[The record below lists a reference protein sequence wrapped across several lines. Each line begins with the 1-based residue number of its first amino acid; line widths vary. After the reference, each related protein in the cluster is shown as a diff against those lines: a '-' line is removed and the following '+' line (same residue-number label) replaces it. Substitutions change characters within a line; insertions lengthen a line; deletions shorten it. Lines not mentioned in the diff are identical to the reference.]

1 MVPQVETTR
10 PTTAQAVALNNAP
23 LARIKDGS
31 EIRVKRT
38 LSGAE
43 ISVNTRIGLGSTF
56 SGGSFSKLDKDSLAV
71 VQEAKNLDGQQPGE
85 KNTTAPKNKVDIN
98 AEGMDG
104 LTDAERRKVEA
115 LKARDRQVREHERA
129 HQIAGGH
136 YASSPTYRTVRGP
149 DGKSYAV
156 GGEVRIDTSVVPN
169 NPEATIR
176 KMQTVKRAALAPQEP
191 SSADRA
197 VAAEADA
204 KIVRARQEIQERKIE
219 EAKKQKERGNNF
231 VDKDRNISDARKV
244 NGDLIFNPEGRF
256 KGDPIGLGVVDHAAL
271 IGLSKLPK
279 GHGVL
284 DPGELLSLIA

>member
-1 MVPQVETTR
+1 MVPQVETAR
-10 PTTAQAVALNNAP
+10 PTTARAVALDKTP
-23 LARIKDGS
+23 LARIGDGS
-31 EIRVKRT
+31 EIRVQKT
-38 LSGAE
+38 LLGAE
-43 ISVNTRIGLGSTF
+43 SLVNTRIGSGSTLLR
-56 SGGSFSKLDKDSLAV
+56 GSFSKLDKDSLAV
-71 VQEAKNLDGQQPGE
+71 VQEAQNLDGEKPGE
-85 KNTTAPKNKVDIN
+85 KTTAPENKVDIN
-98 AEGMDG
+98 AEGKDG
-104 LTDAERRKVEA
+104 LTDAERRKVAA

-219 EAKKQKERGNNF
+219 EAKEQKERGNNF
-231 VDKDRNISDARKV
+231 VDKNRNISDAQKV
-244 NGDLIFNPEGRF
+244 NGDLVFNPEGRF
-256 KGDPIGLGVVDHAAL
+256 KGDPIGVGVVDHAAL

-284 DPGELLSLIA
+284 DPGQLLSLIA

>member
-1 MVPQVETTR
+1 MVPQVETAR
-10 PTTAQAVALNNAP
+10 STTAQAVALNKAP
-23 LARIKDGS
+23 LARIRDGS
-31 EIRVKRT
+31 GIRVQKT
-38 LSGAE
+38 LLGAE
-43 ISVNTRIGLGSTF
+43 TSVNTRIGLGSTL
-56 SGGSFSKLDKDSLAV
+56 SGGPFSKLDKDSLAV
-71 VQEAKNLDGQQPGE
+71 VQEVQNLDGEQPGE
-85 KNTTAPKNKVDIN
+85 NATTPKNKVDIN
-98 AEGMDG
+98 AEGKDG
-104 LTDAERRKVEA
+104 LTDAERRKVAA

-149 DGKSYAV
+149 DGKTYAV

-219 EAKKQKERGNNF
+219 EAKERNERGNNF
-231 VDKDRNISDARKV
+231 VNKNRNISDAQKV

-256 KGDPIGLGVVDHAAL
+256 KGDPIGVGVVDHAAL

-284 DPGELLSLIA
+284 DPGQLLSLIA

>member
-1 MVPQVETTR
+1 MVPQIETAR
-10 PTTAQAVALNNAP
+10 PTTAQAIAVNRPSLEKI
-23 LARIKDGS
+23 RDGDETRS
-31 EIRVKRT
+31 QTILIGTEK
-38 LSGAE
+38 
-43 ISVNTRIGLGSTF
+43 SVNTRNGVDSHLAR
-56 SGGSFSKLDKDSLAV
+56 GSFSKLDKDSLAIA
-71 VQEAKNLDGQQPGE
+71 QEARNLDDEKPGE
-85 KNTTAPKNKVDIN
+85 SNNTAKNKTDMN
-98 AEGMDG
+98 AENKDG
-104 LTDAERRKVEA
+104 LTDAERRKVQA

-219 EAKKQKERGNNF
+219 EAKEQKEGGDNF
-231 VDKDRNISDARKV
+231 VNKDRNISDAKKV
-244 NGDLIFNPEGRF
+244 NGDLVFNPEGRF
-256 KGDPIGLGVVDHAAL
+256 KGDPIGLGAVDHSAL

-284 DPGELLSLIA
+284 DPGQLLSLIA

>member
-1 MVPQVETTR
+1 MVPQVETAR
-10 PTTAQAVALNNAP
+10 PTTAQAVALDKTP
-23 LARIKDGS
+23 LARIGDVS
-31 EIRVKRT
+31 EIRDQKT
-38 LSGAE
+38 LLGAE
-43 ISVNTRIGLGSTF
+43 TSVNTRISSGSTLLR
-56 SGGSFSKLDKDSLAV
+56 GSFSKLDKDSLAV
-71 VQEAKNLDGQQPGE
+71 VQEAQNLDGEKPGE
-85 KNTTAPKNKVDIN
+85 KTTAPENKVDIN
-98 AEGMDG
+98 AEGKDG
-104 LTDAERRKVEA
+104 LTDAERRKLAA

-197 VAAEADA
+197 VAAEAAA

-219 EAKKQKERGNNF
+219 EAKEQKERGNNF
-231 VDKDRNISDARKV
+231 VDKNRNISDAQKV
-244 NGDLIFNPEGRF
+244 NGDLVFNPEGRF
-256 KGDPIGLGVVDHAAL
+256 KGDPIGVGVVDHAAL

-284 DPGELLSLIA
+284 DPGQLLSLIA

>member
-1 MVPQVETTR
+1 MVPQVETAR
-10 PTTAQAVALNNAP
+10 PTTAQAVGLNKAP
-23 LARIKDGS
+23 LARIRDGS
-31 EIRVKRT
+31 EIRVQKP
-38 LSGAE
+38 LLGAE
-43 ISVNTRIGLGSTF
+43 LSINTRNGLGSTL

-71 VQEAKNLDGQQPGE
+71 AQEAQDPDGEQIGE
-85 KNTTAPKNKVDIN
+85 YATALKNKVDFN
-98 AEGMDG
+98 AEGKDG

-219 EAKKQKERGNNF
+219 EAKERKDEGNNF
-231 VDKDRNISDARKV
+231 VDKDRNISDAQKV

-256 KGDPIGLGVVDHAAL
+256 KGDPIGVGVVDHAAL
-271 IGLSKLPK
+271 IGLSRLPK

-284 DPGELLSLIA
+284 DPGQLFSLIA

>member
-1 MVPQVETTR
+1 MVPQVETAR
-10 PTTAQAVALNNAP
+10 PTTAQAVGLNKEP
-23 LARIKDGS
+23 LARIRDGS
-31 EIRVKRT
+31 EIRVQKP
-38 LSGAE
+38 LLGAE
-43 ISVNTRIGLGSTF
+43 LSINTRIGLGSTL

-71 VQEAKNLDGQQPGE
+71 VQEAQDPDGEQLGE
-85 KNTTAPKNKVDIN
+85 NTTVLKNKVDIN
-98 AEGMDG
+98 AEGKDG

-219 EAKKQKERGNNF
+219 EAKERKDKGNNF
-231 VDKDRNISDARKV
+231 VDKDRNISDAQKV

-256 KGDPIGLGVVDHAAL
+256 KGDPIGVGVVDHAAL
-271 IGLSKLPK
+271 IGLSRLPK

-284 DPGELLSLIA
+284 DPGQLLSLIA

>member
-1 MVPQVETTR
+1 MVPQVETAR
-10 PTTAQAVALNNAP
+10 PTTAQAVGLNKEP
-23 LARIKDGS
+23 LARIRDGS
-31 EIRVKRT
+31 EIRVQKP
-38 LSGAE
+38 LLGAE
-43 ISVNTRIGLGSTF
+43 LSINTRIGLGSTL

-71 VQEAKNLDGQQPGE
+71 VQEAQDPDGEQPGE
-85 KNTTAPKNKVDIN
+85 NTTDPKNKVDIN
-98 AEGMDG
+98 AEGKDG

-219 EAKKQKERGNNF
+219 EAKERKDKGNNF
-231 VDKDRNISDARKV
+231 VDKDRNISDAQKV

-256 KGDPIGLGVVDHAAL
+256 KGDPIGVGVVDHAAL
-271 IGLSKLPK
+271 IGLSRLPK

-284 DPGELLSLIA
+284 DPGQLLSLIA

>member
-1 MVPQVETTR
+1 MVPQVETAR
-10 PTTAQAVALNNAP
+10 STTAQAVALNKAP
-23 LARIKDGS
+23 LARIRDGS
-31 EIRVKRT
+31 GIRVQKT
-38 LSGAE
+38 LLGAE
-43 ISVNTRIGLGSTF
+43 TSVNTRIGLGSTL
-56 SGGSFSKLDKDSLAV
+56 SGGPFSKLDKDNLAV
-71 VQEAKNLDGQQPGE
+71 VQEAQNLDGEQPGE
-85 KNTTAPKNKVDIN
+85 NTTAPKNKVDIN
-98 AEGMDG
+98 AEGKDG
-104 LTDAERRKVEA
+104 LTDAERRKVAA

-219 EAKKQKERGNNF
+219 EAKEQKERGNNF
-231 VDKDRNISDARKV
+231 VDKNRNISDAQKV
-244 NGDLIFNPEGRF
+244 DGALIFNPERRF
-256 KGDPIGLGVVDHAAL
+256 KGDPIGVGVVDHAAL

-284 DPGELLSLIA
+284 DPGQLLSLIA

>member
-1 MVPQVETTR
+1 MVPQIEAAR
-10 PTTAQAVALNNAP
+10 PITAQAGLLNRP
-23 LARIKDGS
+23 SLAK
-31 EIRVKRT
+31 IRVGGETQTQPTFLGTEK
-38 LSGAE
+38 L
-43 ISVNTRIGLGSTF
+43 VNTRSGMVPTLP
-56 SGGSFSKLDKDSLAV
+56 GGSFSKLDKDTLAMA
-71 VQEAKNLDGQQPGE
+71 QQARNLDTEKPGE
-85 KNTTAPKNKVDIN
+85 DTNTVKDHTDMHADGK
-98 AEGMDG
+98 DG
-104 LTDAERRKVEA
+104 LTDAERRKVQE

-136 YASSPTYRTVRGP
+136 YASSPTYRTIRGP
-149 DGKSYAV
+149 DGKLYAV
-156 GGEVRIDTSVVPN
+156 GGEVKIDTSVVPN

-219 EAKKQKERGNNF
+219 EAKEQKERGDNF
-231 VDKDRNISDARKV
+231 VNKDRNLSDAKKV
-244 NGDLIFNPEGRF
+244 NGDLVFNPEGRF
-256 KGDPIGLGVVDHAAL
+256 KGDPIGLGAVDHAAL

>member
-1 MVPQVETTR
+1 MVPQVETAR
-10 PTTAQAVALNNAP
+10 PTMAQAVGLNNAP
-23 LARIKDGS
+23 LARIRDGS
-31 EIRVKRT
+31 EIRVQKS
-38 LSGAE
+38 LLGAE
-43 ISVNTRIGLGSTF
+43 LSINTRIGLGSSL

-71 VQEAKNLDGQQPGE
+71 VQEAQDPDGKQPGE
-85 KNTTAPKNKVDIN
+85 NTTDPKNKVDIN
-98 AEGMDG
+98 AEGKDG

-219 EAKKQKERGNNF
+219 EAKERQDKGNNF
-231 VDKDRNISDARKV
+231 VDKDRNITDAQKV

-256 KGDPIGLGVVDHAAL
+256 KGDPIGVGVVDHAAL
-271 IGLSKLPK
+271 IGLSRLPK
-279 GHGVL
+279 GHGIL
-284 DPGELLSLIA
+284 DPGQLLSLIA

>member
-1 MVPQVETTR
+1 MVPQVETAR
-10 PTTAQAVALNNAP
+10 PTMAQAVGLNNAP
-23 LARIKDGS
+23 LARIRDGS
-31 EIRVKRT
+31 EIRVQKP
-38 LSGAE
+38 LLGAE
-43 ISVNTRIGLGSTF
+43 LSINTRIGLGSSL

-71 VQEAKNLDGQQPGE
+71 VQEAQDPDGKQPGE
-85 KNTTAPKNKVDIN
+85 NTTDPKNKVDIN
-98 AEGMDG
+98 AEGKDG

-219 EAKKQKERGNNF
+219 EAKERQDKGNNF
-231 VDKDRNISDARKV
+231 VDKDRNITDAQKV

-256 KGDPIGLGVVDHAAL
+256 KGDPIGVGVVDHAAL
-271 IGLSKLPK
+271 IGLSRLPK
-279 GHGVL
+279 GHGIL
-284 DPGELLSLIA
+284 DPGQLLSLIA